1 MNYGR
6 LRLPRYETTATA
18 TAIAKKTLTRDPERA
33 VRGYKARRIIE
44 IACAERAE
52 TEPATATTPIPHETS
67 CRGQGR

>member
-6 LRLPRYETTATA
+6 LRLLRYETTATA

-33 VRGYKARRIIE
+33 VHGYKARRIIE

-67 CRGQGR
+67 CTRQGR